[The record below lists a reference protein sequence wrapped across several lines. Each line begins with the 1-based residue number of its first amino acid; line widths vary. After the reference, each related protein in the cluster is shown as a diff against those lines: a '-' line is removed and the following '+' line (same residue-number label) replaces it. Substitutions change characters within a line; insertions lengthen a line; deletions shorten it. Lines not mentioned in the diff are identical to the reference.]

1 MLKWLLIFLIF
12 FESLT
17 LFNCAKRGTLTGGLK
32 DTIPPVLLSSNPP
45 INNLNFKSEKITLN
59 FDEYIKLEDI
69 NQQLIISPPL
79 EKKDYKIIPENTITK
94 KVEIEINNRLREN
107 STFTFNFGSSIV
119 DNNEGNVL
127 PFFNY
132 TFSTGN
138 YIDSL
143 KISGF
148 VKDAYE
154 IDSLSFVS
162 IHLYPIDSVFNDST
176 IYNQKPFYVH
186 NSINKKKLKYYFQK
200 FDYDIIPI

>member
-1 MLKWLLIFLIF
+1 MLKWLLIFLIV

-17 LFNCAKRGTLTGGLK
+17 LINCAKRGTLTGGLK
-32 DTIPPVLLSSNPP
+32 DTIPPVLISANPP
-45 INNLNFKSEKITLN
+45 INNLNFNSDKITLN
-59 FDEYIKLEDI
+59 FNEYIELKDI
-69 NQQLIISPPL
+69 NEQLIISPPL
-79 EKKDYKIIPENTITK
+79 ERNDYKIIPENTVTK
-94 KVEIEINNRLREN
+94 KVEIEINNQLRAN

-119 DNNEGNVL
+119 DYNEANAL

-132 TFSTGN
+132 TFSTGD

-176 IYNQKPFYVH
+176 VYLSLIH
-186 NSINKKKLKYYFQK
+186 I
-200 FDYDIIPI
+200 